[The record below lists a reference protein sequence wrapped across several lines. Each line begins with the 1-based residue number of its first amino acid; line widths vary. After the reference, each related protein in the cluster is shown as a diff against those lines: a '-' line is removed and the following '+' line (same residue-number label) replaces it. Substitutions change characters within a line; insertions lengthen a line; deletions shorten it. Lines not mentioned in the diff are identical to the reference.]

1 MKANNISTYS
11 ETPTVF
17 YKAFEDNSGAIE
29 LVRTSKMRPRT
40 KHINLV
46 YHNFREY
53 VRHRNIIIH
62 PISTEEE
69 VADMFTKPLAQNI
82 FIKHRT
88 ILLQWS
94 THNYSRAP
102 STK

>member
-1 MKANNISTYS
+1 M
-11 ETPTVF
+11 PTVF

-62 PISTEEE
+62 PYQYGRRGSGY
-69 VADMFTKPLAQNI
+69 VHQAVSSKSF
-82 FIKHRT
+82 
-88 ILLQWS
+88 S
-94 THNYSRAP
+94 
-102 STK
+102 